1 MRKELIFS
9 MESPYRDTF
18 RIWGY
23 RFGSGRKSLAVVG
36 AMRGDEV
43 HQQFVCAQLVSR
55 LEKMEKESMLADGCE
70 ILVIPSANP
79 FSMNIEKRFWALDGT
94 DINRMFP
101 GYDLGETTQRIASG
115 LFEAIKD
122 YEYGIQMASSY
133 MPGDFIP
140 HVRITKTGF
149 EDPET
154 AKLFGLPYVSVRN
167 PKPFD
172 TATLNYNWQIWSA
185 KAFSLYGGQNSDVT
199 EKESRMMVDTI
210 VKFIHRT
217 GLSAALPQ
225 SSKMSYETILVQE
238 DALVKVQAQAA
249 GIFQALVNAGEEVA
263 QGQVIARIID
273 PYEGTV
279 LEEVS
284 SPCDGVIFYVLN
296 KPLALQHGPLFEII
310 SYQAAVQDG
319 HADRKP

>member
-1 MRKELIFS
+1 MKKELIFS

-23 RFGSGRKSLAVVG
+23 RFGSGEKSLAVVG

-55 LEKMEKESMLADGCE
+55 LEAMEKEGKLNDGHE

-122 YEYGIQMASSY
+122 YRYGIQMASSY
-133 MPGDFIP
+133 MSGDFVP
-140 HVRITKTGF
+140 HVRITRTGF
-149 EDPET
+149 EDVET
-154 AKLFGLPYVSVRN
+154 ARLFGLPYVSLRT
-167 PKPFD
+167 PMPFD

-185 KAFSLYGGQNSDVT
+185 KAYSLYGGQNDDVT
-199 EKESRMMVDTI
+199 PESSRSMVDSI
-210 VKFIHRT
+210 LKFTHRI
-217 GLSAALPQ
+217 GLTSPLKQASML
-225 SSKMSYETILVQE
+225 SYETILVDDHE
-238 DALVKVQAQAA
+238 LVKIQAPSA
-249 GIFQALVNAGEEVA
+249 GIFQKTVKAGDEVSA
-263 QGQVIARIID
+263 GQVIARIID
-273 PYEGTV
+273 PYEGKV
-279 LEEVS
+279 LDELT

-296 KPLALQHGPLFEII
+296 KPLALQNGPLFEIRA
-310 SYQAAVQDG
+310 Y
-319 HADRKP
+319 

>member
-23 RFGSGRKSLAVVG
+23 RFGSGEKSLAVVG

-43 HQQFVCAQLVSR
+43 HQQLVCATLVAR
-55 LEKMEKESMLADGCE
+55 LRELEEAGMLTEGHE

-122 YEYGIQMASSY
+122 YRYGVQMASSY
-133 MPGDFIP
+133 MAGDFIP

-149 EDPET
+149 EDVET
-154 AKLFGLPYVSVRN
+154 ARLFGLPYINLRA

-172 TATLNYNWQIWSA
+172 TTTLNYNWQIWSS
-185 KAFSLYGGQNSDVT
+185 KAYSLYGGSNDDV
-199 EKESRMMVDTI
+199 SRAGSRQIVDTLL
-210 VKFIHRT
+210 KFIHRI
-217 GLSAALPQ
+217 GLSGPVSHASRL
-225 SSKMSYETILVQE
+225 SYDSIVIE
-238 DALVKVQAQAA
+238 DKDLVKIKAPSA
-249 GIFQALVNAGEEVA
+249 GIFQSLVKAGDEVFA
-263 QGQVIARIID
+263 NQVIARIVD

-279 LEEVS
+279 QDEVI
-284 SPCDGVIFYVLN
+284 SPCDGVVFYMLN
-296 KPLALQHGPLFEII
+296 KPLALQNAPLFEIRE
-310 SYQAAVQDG
+310 Y
-319 HADRKP
+319 

>member
-23 RFGSGRKSLAVVG
+23 RFGSGEKSLAVVG

-43 HQQFVCAQLVSR
+43 HQQYVCAGLIAKLKA
-55 LEKMEKESMLADGCE
+55 LEEQGCLKEGCE

-122 YEYGIQMASSY
+122 YKYGIQMASFY

-140 HVRITKTGF
+140 HVRILKTGF
-149 EDPET
+149 EDVET
-154 AKLFGLPYVSVRN
+154 AKLFGLPYISLRT

-172 TATLNYNWQIWSA
+172 TTTLNYNWQIWSA
-185 KAFSLYGGQNSDVT
+185 KAYSIYGGTNDDV
-199 EKESRMMVDTI
+199 SADGNRSVVDTLTR
-210 VKFIHRT
+210 FMCRT
-217 GLSAALPQ
+217 GLLRQ
-225 SSKMSYETILVQE
+225 SSNVPTLSYESIVL
-238 DALVKVQAQAA
+238 DDKDMVKVHAPFA
-249 GIFQALVNAGEEVA
+249 GIFQKLKKAGDEVA
-263 QGQVIARIID
+263 EGEVIARIVD

-279 LEEVS
+279 KAEVKA
-284 SPCDGVIFYVLN
+284 PCDGVVFYVYS
-296 KPLALQHGPLFEII
+296 KPLALLNSPLFEIRA
-310 SYQAAVQDG
+310 Y
-319 HADRKP
+319 K

>member
-23 RFGSGRKSLAVVG
+23 RFGSGEKSLAVVG

-43 HQQFVCAQLVSR
+43 HQQLVCATLVAR
-55 LEKMEKESMLADGCE
+55 LRELEETGMLTEGHE

-122 YEYGIQMASSY
+122 YRYGVQMASSY
-133 MPGDFIP
+133 MAGDFIP

-149 EDPET
+149 EDVET
-154 AKLFGLPYVSVRN
+154 ARLFGLPYINLRA

-172 TATLNYNWQIWSA
+172 TTTLNYNWQIWSS
-185 KAFSLYGGQNSDVT
+185 KAYSLYGGSNDDV
-199 EKESRMMVDTI
+199 SRAGSRQIVDTLL
-210 VKFIHRT
+210 KFIHRI
-217 GLSAALPQ
+217 GLSGPVSHASRL
-225 SSKMSYETILVQE
+225 SYDSIVIE
-238 DALVKVQAQAA
+238 DKDLVKIKAPSA
-249 GIFQALVNAGEEVA
+249 GIFQSLVKAGDEVFA
-263 QGQVIARIID
+263 NQVIARIVD

-279 LEEVS
+279 QDEVI
-284 SPCDGVIFYVLN
+284 SPCDGVVFYMLN
-296 KPLALQHGPLFEII
+296 KPLALQNAPLFEIRE
-310 SYQAAVQDG
+310 Y
-319 HADRKP
+319 